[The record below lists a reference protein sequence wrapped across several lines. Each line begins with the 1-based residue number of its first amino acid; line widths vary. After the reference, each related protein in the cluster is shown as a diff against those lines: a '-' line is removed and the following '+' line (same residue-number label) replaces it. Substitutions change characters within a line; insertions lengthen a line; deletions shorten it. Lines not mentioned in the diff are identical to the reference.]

1 MNTYFHYD
9 CPIQGKER
17 ALSAEQLLTLFNR
30 NISKNAELLD
40 YIGKNNIFGI
50 IAKTRNESVHSR
62 FVAELL

>member
-40 YIGKNNIFGI
+40 YIGKNNIL
-50 IAKTRNESVHSR
+50 KHSPVQSR
-62 FVAELL
+62 KRRQNR